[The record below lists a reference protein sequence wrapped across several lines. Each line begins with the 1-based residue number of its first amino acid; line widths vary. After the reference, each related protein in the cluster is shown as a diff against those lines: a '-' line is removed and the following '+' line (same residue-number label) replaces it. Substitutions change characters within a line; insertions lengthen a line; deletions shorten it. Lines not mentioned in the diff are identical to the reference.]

1 MQNVDKLKNPI
12 KRKSGEEKAKKCGKK
27 AAAVSA
33 SSGQSL
39 SDSEL
44 DRRGAEGI
52 DERIPGFMHCMLGGS
67 GSDSSDVSPV
77 RKICTMK
84 CGERGWFFFC
94 PLMFIRQYH
103 LILVV

>member
-12 KRKSGEEKAKKCGKK
+12 NRKSGEEKAKKCGKK
-27 AAAVSA
+27 AAAVSV

-77 RKICTMK
+77 SRICALK
-84 CGERGWFFFC
+84 CGERGWFLLRSVMFFGSTAW
-94 PLMFIRQYH
+94 FWD
-103 LILVV
+103 

>member
-1 MQNVDKLKNPI
+1 MIKKYLYLKMQNVDKLKNPI
-12 KRKSGEEKAKKCGKK
+12 NRDSGEEKAKCGKK
-27 AAAVSA
+27 AAVVSG

-44 DRRGAEGI
+44 DKRGAEGI

-77 RKICTMK
+77 SI
-84 CGERGWFFFC
+84 GAPNAANSNASFF
-94 PLMFIRQYH
+94 P
-103 LILVV
+103 

>member
-12 KRKSGEEKAKKCGKK
+12 NRKSGEEKAKKCGKK
-27 AAAVSA
+27 AATVSA

-77 RKICTMK
+77 SRICTS
-84 CGERGWFFFC
+84 ESATNAVFLAYVR
-94 PLMFIRQYH
+94 
-103 LILVV
+103 

>member
-12 KRKSGEEKAKKCGKK
+12 NRKSGEEKAKKCGKK
-27 AAAVSA
+27 AAPVST

-77 RKICTMK
+77 SSGGTPLK
-84 CGERGWFFFC
+84 CGERGLF
-94 PLMFIRQYH
+94 PYITGDMIIY
-103 LILVV
+103 